1 MRIVGRSSCQCRR
14 NSRYCLLVR
23 NLNDRMTR
31 SYRARQTMVRL
42 YKALLRGN
50 SLEWIGEAPE
60 RSDDYPITVE
70 VTVLEESYPA
80 EARSC
85 GDEMAAILEKLSES
99 EAVSDITDPVAWQ
112 RDLRQDRPLPGQ
124 AE

>member
-1 MRIVGRSSCQCRR
+1 MRIVGRSSCQHRR
-14 NSRYCLLVR
+14 NSRYCLPVS
-23 NLNDRMTR
+23 NLNDQITR
-31 SYRARQTMVRL
+31 SYRARQTIVRL

-60 RSDDYPITVE
+60 RSEDYPITVE

-80 EARSC
+80 EARSR
-85 GDEMAAILEKLSES
+85 GDEMAAILEKLAES
-99 EAVSDITDPVAWQ
+99 GAVSDITDPVAWQ
-112 RDLRQDRPLPGQ
+112 RDLRQDRPLSSR

>member
-1 MRIVGRSSCQCRR
+1 
-14 NSRYCLLVR
+14 
-23 NLNDRMTR
+23 
-31 SYRARQTMVRL
+31 MVRL

-50 SLEWIGEAPE
+50 SLEWIGETPE

-80 EARSC
+80 EARSR

-99 EAVSDITDPVAWQ
+99 KAVSDITDPIAWQ

>member
-1 MRIVGRSSCQCRR
+1 
-14 NSRYCLLVR
+14 
-23 NLNDRMTR
+23 
-31 SYRARQTMVRL
+31 MVRL

-80 EARSC
+80 EARSR

-99 EAVSDITDPVAWQ
+99 EAVSEITDPVAWQ

>member
-1 MRIVGRSSCQCRR
+1 
-14 NSRYCLLVR
+14 
-23 NLNDRMTR
+23 
-31 SYRARQTMVRL
+31 MVRL

>member
-1 MRIVGRSSCQCRR
+1 
-14 NSRYCLLVR
+14 
-23 NLNDRMTR
+23 
-31 SYRARQTMVRL
+31 MVRT

-60 RSDDYPITVE
+60 RSEDYPITVE

-80 EARSC
+80 EARSR
-85 GDEMAAILEKLSES
+85 GDEMAAILEKLSET